1 MFVIIAYDVNT
12 QTPEGKKRLQKV
24 SKACQ
29 NYGQRVQN
37 SLFEC
42 LIDYGTFLIMKK
54 KIESIIN
61 KETDSL
67 RYYYLGNKWEGKVE
81 HIGAKSSYNPS
92 DTIII

>member
-1 MFVIIAYDVNT
+1 MYVIIGYDVNT
-12 QTPEGKKRLQKV
+12 MTAEGRKRLRKV

-42 LIDYGTFLIMKK
+42 CIDYGTFLKLK
-54 KIESIIN
+54 AELEEIID

-67 RYYYLGNKWEGKVE
+67 RYYYLGNKWEKKVE
-81 HIGAKSSYNPS
+81 HVGAKPSYNPQ
-92 DTIII
+92 DILII